1 MMIDP
6 LISKS
11 MRDLRGQ
18 VLGWGI
24 GMAILLG
31 LTVALYPS
39 IGDVYEDMIDEL
51 PEGMLAFFG
60 AFEAIDRLE
69 GYLNVEFFSF
79 APLALAVFAILAGTA
94 AIAGEEAQGTLDLL
108 LAQPLSRLRCGG
120 TKLAAL
126 TVSTVMLV
134 AIMATGLWIALLFIE
149 ADAAHGRLLVAF
161 LVMVPFLVA
170 LGLLAALLTQVLG
183 SRMMAGTVL
192 GVFVVAS
199 YILDALSTLSS
210 TLATLR
216 PVYLTTY
223 FQGEQA
229 LVGELDWGYLIAL
242 VAAIVVLAV
251 GTLVLFDRR
260 DIGSGPSLRLPN
272 VAFLRRRRGEETAT

>member
-1 MMIDP
+1 MIDP

-24 GMAILLG
+24 GMGILLG

-39 IGDVYEDMIDEL
+39 IGAVYEASLDEL

-60 AFEAIDRLE
+60 AFEDIDRLE

-94 AIAGEEAQGTLDLL
+94 AIAGEEAQGTLNLL

-126 TVSTVMLV
+126 TASTVLLV
-134 AIMATGLWIALLFIE
+134 AIMATGLWMALLFIE

-170 LGLLAALLTQVLG
+170 LGLAAALITEVVG

-192 GVFVVAS
+192 GILVVAS
-199 YILDALSTLSS
+199 YILDALSTLNS
-210 TLATLR
+210 TLATFR

-242 VAAIVVLAV
+242 VIAVAVLGA
-251 GTLVLFDRR
+251 GTLLLFDKR
-260 DIGSGPSLRLPN
+260 DIGTGAALRLSAP
-272 VAFLRRRRGEETAT
+272 AFLRRQRTGEIAS